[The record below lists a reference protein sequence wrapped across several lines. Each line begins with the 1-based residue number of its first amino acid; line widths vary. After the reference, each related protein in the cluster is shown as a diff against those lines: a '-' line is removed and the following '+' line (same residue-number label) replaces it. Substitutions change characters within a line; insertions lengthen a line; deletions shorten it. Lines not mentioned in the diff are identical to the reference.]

1 MDIWYVC
8 VNCNVGVSIRGHDND
23 VYAIQFNLSPTL
35 SIEFCKLGHDF
46 GVKQILSRRCLF
58 NGKWILLFG
67 NVTQKR
73 QSIGQQQTGPET
85 LHSACHWTIRL
96 AGTLQR
102 FHRIRKQQGT
112 TTTRARCRDG
122 TFRCHDSLMGVWMR
136 LIHPPDYSEDWD
148 FHEMFSGRIQTHM
161 FNIIQPLAYTT
172 QNKHICVFGTTFIIL
187 AFQKNT
193 TP

>member
-8 VNCNVGVSIRGHDND
+8 VNCNICVSIRGHDND

-35 SIEFCKLGHDF
+35 SIEFRKLGHDI
-46 GVKQILSRRCLF
+46 GVKQILSRRCLMV
-58 NGKWILLFG
+58 NGYCYLEMLL
-67 NVTQKR
+67 QKR
-73 QSIGQQQTGPET
+73 QSIGQQQTDPET
-85 LHSACHWTIRL
+85 PHRTCNWTLHL

-136 LIHPPDYSEDWD
+136 LIHPPDYSEDW
-148 FHEMFSGRIQTHM
+148 
-161 FNIIQPLAYTT
+161 
-172 QNKHICVFGTTFIIL
+172 
-187 AFQKNT
+187 
-193 TP
+193 